1 MNIITSNF
9 LADIDVFVGNYTLIN
24 WDVFDLWIDGL
35 NVSECVSHLREKGI
49 FSDFPHGCQDFLVS
63 DINDSYRLFCML
75 EHLLLTTGKLS
86 EQLTF
91 QLDSH
96 SKKRWVEKY
105 YSLDSSL
112 ARELLGKKLSSRF
125 KKDLDE
131 ISDKTGIHLKSC
143 RRQFD
148 NIKRIF
154 KTVEEMSG
162 CYVQN
167 IVLQFNLPRGLAEK
181 YATLV
186 FLSSFKFEVNK
197 KRLNYLSFEAISVSS
212 LVLIDKW
219 MDGDDANDQCLDRD
233 FLSSLR
239 ELRPILDR
247 DKEHRNYVCQGLS
260 SLSPEAYGE
269 VESNFKLL
277 SRNILNIATGLNN
290 NKEVKDFFVHV
301 VEKIVEPLKSM
312 GLIKAEVNTFLCAYT
327 EAVTENKLLIDHET
341 KLIFRKYMSFLFP
354 CVLAFY
360 Q

>member
-239 ELRPILDR
+239 YE
-247 DKEHRNYVCQGLS
+247 
-260 SLSPEAYGE
+260 
-269 VESNFKLL
+269 
-277 SRNILNIATGLNN
+277 
-290 NKEVKDFFVHV
+290 
-301 VEKIVEPLKSM
+301 
-312 GLIKAEVNTFLCAYT
+312 
-327 EAVTENKLLIDHET
+327 
-341 KLIFRKYMSFLFP
+341 
-354 CVLAFY
+354 
-360 Q
+360 